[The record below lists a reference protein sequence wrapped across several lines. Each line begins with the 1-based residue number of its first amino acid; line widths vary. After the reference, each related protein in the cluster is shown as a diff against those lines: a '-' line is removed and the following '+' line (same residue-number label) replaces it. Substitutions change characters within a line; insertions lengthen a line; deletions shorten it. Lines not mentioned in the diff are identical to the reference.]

1 MALPLL
7 LGGAALGVL
16 GNIVGAGANKRAAE
30 AQAAAFQRGQDTQ
43 MQMFEQGQAATQPY
57 RDVGSQALT
66 EYQQLLTP
74 EGQGAFFEQYQT
86 SPMFQAMQKQAED
99 ANLRAASATGG
110 LRTGQ
115 TGVAM
120 ASIAPQLAMQGL
132 QQRLG
137 GLQNLYATG
146 AGAAGQTAG
155 LAPQVG
161 SQIANLMSQQGAA
174 QGAADSAYGTAFGQS
189 LGQLGGLGL
198 YAAQGGF
205 DSPPANTA
213 PRGASGALANP
224 VYDPFSQ
231 GLA

>member
-16 GNIVGAGANKRAAE
+16 GNLVGAGAQKKAAQAQ
-30 AQAAAFQRGQDTQ
+30 AQAAQRGQDMQ
-43 MQMFEQGQAATQPY
+43 MQMYEQGQAATQPY
-57 RDVGSQALT
+57 RDVGAQSLS

-74 EGQGAFFEQYQT
+74 EGQGAFFEQYQA

-115 TGVAM
+115 AGVALS
-120 ASIAPQLAMQGL
+120 SIAPQLAMQGL

-161 SQIANLMSQQGAA
+161 SQIANLMTQQGAA
-174 QGAADSAYGTAFGQS
+174 QGAA
-189 LGQLGGLGL
+189 
-198 YAAQGGF
+198 
-205 DSPPANTA
+205 
-213 PRGASGALANP
+213 
-224 VYDPFSQ
+224 
-231 GLA
+231 